1 MALDMKLAEL
11 QIAFPKKYGAG
22 NMQNVLHQHSQI
34 VQSQLAEAAKKK
46 KQDAR
51 TRKQVTEK
59 RTSANIGRKRH
70 GGNIHP
76 YKGKTIDIK
85 G

>member
-1 MALDMKLAEL
+1 MDMKLAEL
-11 QIAFPKKYGAG
+11 QIALPKTYDVG

-34 VQSQLAEAAKKK
+34 AQFQLAEATK
-46 KQDAR
+46 KQDALA
-51 TRKQVTEK
+51 RKQVTEK
-59 RTSANIGRKRH
+59 RTSANISRKQH
-70 GGNIHP
+70 GSNIHP

>member
-1 MALDMKLAEL
+1 MDMKLTEL
-11 QIAFPKKYGAG
+11 QIALPKTCDAG
-22 NMQNVLHQHSQI
+22 NMQNVLHQYSQI
-34 VQSQLAEAAKKK
+34 TQFQLAEATK

-51 TRKQVTEK
+51 AQKQVTER
-59 RTSANIGRKRH
+59 RTSANISRKQH

>member
-11 QIAFPKKYGAG
+11 QIAFPKTYGAG

-34 VQSQLAEAAKKK
+34 VQSQLAEAAKK
-46 KQDAR
+46 QDAC